1 MTKDK
6 KKQIKDKARNMSFAA
21 ALAYLRSID
30 KDAKLT
36 HGKLAEKIGIDED
49 TITNILN
56 YYTRVSDTTINKLF
70 VNTDKIFNLQFLLG
84 QSSVMLAEDLAKEDA
99 TRHNAEFA
107 ALLAAKDDTIASLKR
122 ALSAKDDTIA
132 AKDSIIAT
140 KEALISTLRQQISS
154 SKES

>member
-36 HGKLAEKIGIDED
+36 HCKLAEKIGIDED

-56 YYTRVSDTTINKLF
+56 YYTRVSDTTMNKLF

-84 QSSVMLAEDLAKEDA
+84 QSSVMLAEDLAKEDV

-107 ALLAAKDDTIASLKR
+107 ALL
-122 ALSAKDDTIA
+122 A